1 MYSVRNIT
9 KKFDNNQVL
18 KGVTLEIEPNKTTV
32 LIGPSGSGK
41 TTLLRC
47 INLLEIPDGGI
58 VDIGGA
64 SYEFGK
70 GKAPKVDAP
79 ALREIRKKTG
89 MVFQNFQLFPHMNV
103 LQNIMEG
110 PLVVGKKDKDQCREE
125 AMELLKKVGLEEKKD
140 AYPYELSGGQQQRI
154 AIARALAMQP
164 ELLLFDEPTSA
175 LDPELEAEVL
185 GIIKNLVA
193 EKRTIVIVTHKMSFA
208 KEVADKIVFFDDGN
222 IVKEGTYEEVEGS
235 GNQRITQ
242 FLNIL
247 SN

>member
-1 MYSVRNIT
+1 MYSVRNIEKT
-9 KKFDNNQVL
+9 FGDNHVL
-18 KGVTLEIEPNKTTV
+18 KGVSLEIEPNKTTV

-47 INLLEIPDGGI
+47 MNLLEIPDNGL

-70 GKAPKVDAP
+70 GRPPKVDAP
-79 ALREIRKKTG
+79 ALREIRRKTG

-110 PLVVGKKDKDQCREE
+110 PLVVGKKDKKQCQQE
-125 AMELLKKVGLEEKKD
+125 ALELLKKVGLEEKKD

-185 GIIKNLVA
+185 GIIKELVV

-208 KEVADKIVFFDDGN
+208 KEVADKIVFFDEGN
-222 IVKEGTYEEVEGS
+222 IVKEGTYEEVEGC

-242 FLNIL
+242 FLNML